1 MLPLLGTVALT
12 SGPDPCCPSGQL
24 CSLKSA
30 AADGRV
36 RWLTANAH
44 ANAFFSSTNLGIHP
58 LHFVLLKLKL
68 HEVVDDVEELGGH
81 RFEVL
86 VVVVLH
92 RQRREDGVVDQ
103 SRPQVRQDPWG
114 VLPRVFVKVLGY
126 EVVQNRIPQ
135 EF

>member
-1 MLPLLGTVALT
+1 MALT

>member
-1 MLPLLGTVALT
+1 M
-12 SGPDPCCPSGQL
+12 
-24 CSLKSA
+24 
-30 AADGRV
+30 
-36 RWLTANAH
+36 
-44 ANAFFSSTNLGIHP
+44 
-58 LHFVLLKLKL
+58 HFVLLKLKL